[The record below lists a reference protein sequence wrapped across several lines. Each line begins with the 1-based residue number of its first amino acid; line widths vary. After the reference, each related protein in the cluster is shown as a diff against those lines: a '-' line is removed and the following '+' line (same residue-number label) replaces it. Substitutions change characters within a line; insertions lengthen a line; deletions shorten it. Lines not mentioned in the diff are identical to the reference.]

1 MAGPTIDALG
11 QFRLTTGLGPI
22 GRAVDFTNSNEAM
35 LAAAVIIVAVFMLGL
50 KHRALVPGRLQAM
63 VELLYEFVRNMCVD
77 TIGEEGLR
85 FFPLVFTIFSFILLG
100 NLLGLFP
107 YFFAFTS
114 HIAVTLAL
122 ALFVFVFSTGVG
134 FYTHGF
140 RFFKFFVPAGVPVW
154 LLPLLVPIEIISY
167 LSRPVSL
174 SVRLFAN
181 MTAGPRDV
189 GSVRRLHAA
198 ADRELR
204 RPGRLRLDRAARPE
218 CRAGGAGIAGGGAA
232 GLCLRHPHLPVSAR
246 RRAYALNEFFGKESL
261 NMDPQS
267 AALLAKDI
275 GAGLAT
281 IGVAG
286 AGVGIGNLFG
296 SFVSAVGRNPA
307 ARDNMFRDVLLG
319 FALTEAV
326 ALYALVIALVILFT

>member
-11 QFRLTTGLGPI
+11 QFRLTPGLGLI

-35 LAAAVIIVAVFMLGL
+35 LASAVIIVVLFALGL
-50 KHRALVPGRLQAM
+50 KQRALVPGRLQALI
-63 VELLYEFVRNMCVD
+63 ELLYEFVRNMCVD

-114 HIAVTLAL
+114 HIAVTLSL

-140 RFFKFFVPAGVPVW
+140 RFFKFFVPPGVPVW

-181 MTAGPRDV
+181 MTAGHVMWEVFAGFMLLLTASFGILGAFASIVPLGLNV
-189 GSVRRLHAA
+189 ALVAL
-198 ADRELR
+198 EL
-204 RPGRLRLDRAARPE
+204 LV
-218 CRAGGAGIAGGGAA
+218 A
-232 GLCLRHPHLPVSAR
+232 GLQAYVFAILTCLYLH
-246 RRAYALNEFFGKESL
+246 
-261 NMDPQS
+261 D
-267 AALLAKDI
+267 
-275 GAGLAT
+275 
-281 IGVAG
+281 
-286 AGVGIGNLFG
+286 
-296 SFVSAVGRNPA
+296 AVH
-307 ARDNMFRDVLLG
+307 MH
-319 FALTEAV
+319 
-326 ALYALVIALVILFT
+326 

>member
-11 QFRLTTGLGPI
+11 QFSLTTGLGSL
-22 GRAVDFTNSNEAM
+22 GRAVNFTNSNEAM
-35 LAAAVIIVAVFMLGL
+35 LGAAAVIVAVFALGL
-50 KHRALVPGRLQAM
+50 KSRALVPGRAQSL
-63 VELLYEFVRNMCVD
+63 VEMLYEFVHSMCVD

-100 NLLGLFP
+100 NLIGLFP

-140 RFFKFFVPAGVPVW
+140 KFLKFFVPEGVPVW

-181 MTAGPRDV
+181 MTAGHV
-189 GSVRRLHAA
+189 MWEVFAGFMLLLTASLGVLGAFASVVPLSLNVALAA
-198 ADRELR
+198 LEL
-204 RPGRLRLDRAARPE
+204 LV
-218 CRAGGAGIAGGGAA
+218 A
-232 GLCLRHPHLPVSAR
+232 GLQAYVFAILTCLYLH
-246 RRAYALNEFFGKESL
+246 
-261 NMDPQS
+261 D
-267 AALLAKDI
+267 
-275 GAGLAT
+275 
-281 IGVAG
+281 
-286 AGVGIGNLFG
+286 
-296 SFVSAVGRNPA
+296 AVH
-307 ARDNMFRDVLLG
+307 MH
-319 FALTEAV
+319 
-326 ALYALVIALVILFT
+326 